1 MDEAFT
7 YKDRLTF
14 YKKDM
19 WRSNIVIQTLIE
31 ELKAAKDAGKDH
43 LRIGN
48 REIKIEALESLI
60 KCQEVQNIL
69 HDRIRAAAALLN
81 MPNPNDIFFLDLDA
95 DAESKRISE
104 EKQWRMKREEE
115 YEKSVREEEKKT

>member
-7 YKDRLTF
+7 YKDRVTF

-48 REIKIEALESLI
+48 REIKIEAFESLI
-60 KCQEVQNIL
+60 KCLEVQNIL

-81 MPNPNDIFFLDLDA
+81 MPNPNDIYFLDLDA

>member
-7 YKDRLTF
+7 YKDRVTF

-19 WRSNIVIQTLIE
+19 WRSNVVVQTLIE

-48 REIKIEALESLI
+48 REIKLEAFESLI
-60 KCQEVQNIL
+60 KCQKVQNIL

-81 MPNPNDIFFLDLDA
+81 MPDPTDVHFLDLDA
-95 DAESKRISE
+95 DAEAKRISE
-104 EKQWRMKREEE
+104 EKQWRKQRDED
-115 YEKSVREEEKKT
+115 YEKSVREEEKK

>member
-31 ELKAAKDAGKDH
+31 ELKAAKDAGKYH

-81 MPNPNDIFFLDLDA
+81 MPSPNDIFFLDLDA